1 MFNPVD
7 TKTDFAAMERR
18 ILEWWER
25 NDIPAKY
32 RHRNTG
38 AKKTHSFIDGPITAN
53 NPMGVHHAW
62 GRSYKDIFLRFRA
75 MQGYDQRYQNGFDGQ
90 GLWIEVEVEKEL
102 GFKSKRDIEAF
113 GVDKFVDLCKR
124 RVDHFA
130 DVISQ
135 QSIRLGYWMDWDD
148 SYHTKSDENNYT
160 IWHFLKTC
168 HQKGWLYEGRDVMP
182 WCPRCGTGLSEHEI
196 VTEGYKE
203 IVHPGLFVKFPLI
216 GSEDAGATGTS
227 PAQGTASDS
236 QESMLVWTTTP
247 WTLTANAAAAVH
259 PEKTYIKVRQDGET
273 LYLIK
278 ELTSALKG
286 DYELIGEVPASA
298 LIGSRYR
305 APFAELTAQDGVEHR
320 VIAWDEVSETE
331 GTGIVHIAPGAG
343 KEDFALG
350 SENGIPAIAPLD
362 EFGDFMP
369 GFDWL
374 TGQNVY
380 DVNDA
385 IYDSLKSKGV
395 FYNLERYSHR
405 YPVCWRC
412 DSELVFRLVDEWF
425 ISMGEKHD
433 KPRAELTPDEKAA
446 SLRYQ
451 IMDVVDNIRWVPE
464 FGYARELDWLR
475 NMDDWMISK
484 KRYYGLALPIYK
496 CDCGWFDVIGSE
508 TELQARAV
516 EGWDAFDGNSPHRP
530 WVDAV
535 KIRCDECGAVVERI
549 EDVGNA
555 WLDAGIV
562 SFSTIGYRHD
572 KDYWRKWF
580 PADWISESFP
590 GQFRNWFYSLLTMS
604 TVLENTAPFKSV
616 FSYALMRDDS
626 GDEMHKSK
634 GNAIWFEDAAERM
647 GVDAM
652 RWVFMRQNPAL
663 NINFGFRSADEVR
676 RRFIIPLWNVYS
688 FFVTYA
694 NIDRYDA
701 TAAPPPVSERAELDR
716 WILSELNQLVREV
729 TDAMEAFEPDRV
741 ARAVEG
747 FIEYLSNWYV
757 RRSRRRFWKAGIL
770 AENADADK
778 HGAYATLYDCLLT
791 LIKLIAPV
799 MPFMTEQM
807 YQNLVLQSAVGAPT
821 DERTASGALNGKRE
835 SIHLD
840 DYPVADESLI
850 DGSLSRATR
859 LIMRLSS
866 LGRAARSKAG
876 IKVRQPVQTM
886 KVLVSSASDKA
897 TIESLSDQLKEELN
911 VKEVEVI
918 YNSGVMGDI
927 HFWDWKVSPNMRSLG
942 PKYGPRLREITEGL
956 AAMDP
961 REVVTKLRQREKIVI
976 PSSDESLPPI
986 ELGNSIMDELKDKL
1000 RDELSRIVDSA
1011 PPSVEYL
1018 SADEASDI
1026 LQEKIA
1032 PEGFSTEE
1040 DRSYSVAMSTVVTP
1054 ELRLEGDARELI
1066 HGIQNM
1072 RRSAD
1077 FDIADYIV
1085 TYYQGSPELDAVIAA
1100 HSDYIQ
1106 QETLSRQLINRPPA
1120 AGAHTET
1127 LKVNNI
1133 QATIAV
1139 RRE

>member
-7 TKTDFAAMERR
+7 TKTDFAAMERD
-18 ILEWWER
+18 ILDWWER

-32 RHRNTG
+32 MARNSG
-38 AKKTHSFIDGPITAN
+38 ADKTFSFIDGPITAN

-102 GFKSKRDIEAF
+102 GFGSKRDIEAF
-113 GVDKFVDLCKR
+113 GVDKFVDLCKQ
-124 RVDHFA
+124 RVDRFA
-130 DVISQ
+130 DIISQ
-135 QSIRLGYWMDWDD
+135 QSIRLGYWMDWGD

-203 IVHPGLFVKFPLI
+203 IVHPGLFVKFPI
-216 GSEDAGATGTS
+216 IRDQGSGVRC
-227 PAQGTASDS
+227 
-236 QESMLVWTTTP
+236 QEGEGQEEESLLVWTTTP

-259 PEKTYIKVRQDGET
+259 PEKTYIKVRQDGEI

-278 ELTSALKG
+278 ECEPVLKG
-286 DYELIGEVPASA
+286 EYEVLGEVPASTLVGA
-298 LIGSRYR
+298 RYR
-305 APFAELTAQDGVEHR
+305 APFAELTAQQDVEHR
-320 VIAWDEVSETE
+320 VIAWDQVSESE

-343 KEDFALG
+343 KEDFELG
-350 SENGIPAIAPLD
+350 NENGIPAIAPLD
-362 EFGDFMP
+362 EYGDFVD

-380 DVNDA
+380 DTNDA

-425 ISMGEKHD
+425 ISMGEKHE
-433 KPRAELTPDEKAA
+433 KPREELTAEEKAN

-451 IMDVVDNIRWVPE
+451 IMEVVDDIRWIPE

-496 CDCGWFDVIGSE
+496 CGDCGWFDVIGSE
-508 TELQARAV
+508 TELQERAV
-516 EGWDAFDGNSPHRP
+516 KGWDEFEGNSPHRP
-530 WVDAV
+530 WVDSV
-535 KIRCDECGAVVERI
+535 KISCDECGAPVSRI

-562 SFSTIGYRHD
+562 SFSTIQYRHD
-572 KDYWRKWF
+572 QDYWRKWF

-604 TVLENTAPFKSV
+604 TVLESTAPFKSV
-616 FSYALMRDDS
+616 FSYALMRDDR
-626 GDEMHKSK
+626 GEEMHKSK

-652 RWVFMRQNPAL
+652 RWVFLRQNPAL

-694 NIDRYDA
+694 NIDRYDTTA
-701 TAAPPPVSERAELDR
+701 TPPPVSERAELDR

-729 TDAMEAFEPDRV
+729 TDAFENFDPDRA
-741 ARAVEG
+741 ARNVEG
-747 FIEYLSNWYV
+747 FVEYLSNWYV

-807 YQNLVLQSAVGAPT
+807 YGNLT
-821 DERTASGALNGKRE
+821 NGQKKE
-835 SIHLD
+835 SVHLD
-840 DYPVADESLI
+840 DFPVADESLI
-850 DGSLSRATR
+850 DESLSRATR
-859 LIMRLSS
+859 MIMQLSS
-866 LGRAARSKAG
+866 MGRAARQKAG

-886 KVLVSSASDKA
+886 KVLVSGGSDKA
-897 TIESLSDQLKEELN
+897 TVEALSSQLEEELN
-911 VKEVEVI
+911 VKDVEVI
-918 YNSGVMGDI
+918 YDSEGMGEI
-927 HFWDWKVSPNMRSLG
+927 HFWDWKVSPNMRVLG

-961 REVVTKLRQREKIVI
+961 REVVTKMWQHKKLVI
-976 PSSDESLPPI
+976 PSKDEALPPI
-986 ELGNSIMDELKDKL
+986 ELGFDLPEGGGWYGYAPLPDEDHHL
-1000 RDELSRIVDSA
+1000 
-1011 PPSVEYL
+1011 
-1018 SADEASDI
+1018 EAEESTES
-1026 LQEKIA
+1026 LGLFGVLNAEKIA
-1032 PEGFSTEE
+1032 PEGFAAEE
-1040 DRSYSVAMSTVVTP
+1040 DRGYSVAMSTEITP
-1054 ELRLEGDARELI
+1054 ELRLEGDARELV

-1077 FDIADYIV
+1077 FDIADHIV
-1085 TYYQGSPELDAVIAA
+1085 TYYESSPELEAVIAA
-1100 HSDYIQ
+1100 HSDYIR
-1106 QETLSRQLINRPPA
+1106 QETLTQELLSQPPA
-1120 AGAHTET
+1120 DGAYTET
-1127 LKVNNI
+1127 LKVNSI
-1133 QATIAV
+1133 EATIGV
-1139 RRE
+1139 RRAG